1 MIVPVIMAGGS
12 GTRLWPLSR
21 SQNPKQFLS
30 LAGGHTMLQQTLQRL
45 SGLSMGKPL
54 TLCNEDHRFVVA
66 EQLRDINALGP
77 IILEPVGRN
86 TAPAIA
92 LAALVDQQQGQD
104 SLLLV
109 LAADHVI
116 ENTAA
121 FHASIAK
128 AIPLAEQGYLVT
140 FGIVPTSPQT
150 GYGYIQSGAALDAG
164 FAVDRFVEKP
174 NKETAETY
182 VASGNHYWNS
192 GMFLFRSSV
201 YLEALEQHRP
211 DILEACTAA
220 IATLTPDLDFVR
232 LNTAAFAACPDESID
247 YAVMEKTDKAVVVP
261 LDAGWNDIGSWTAV
275 WDVMDKDAHGNALKG
290 DVLLEDSQDC
300 LVMGDDRLV
309 CLLGVKDCI
318 VVDTKDALLIANKN
332 RVQDVKSIVT
342 QLKEAGRPEWRIHR
356 EVYRPWGHY
365 DSIGSGSRYQ
375 VKRIS
380 VNPGAK
386 LSVQMHHHRAEHWIV
401 VSGTAMVTKGDET
414 FLVTENQST
423 FIPLGTV
430 HALENPGKVP
440 LELIEVQSGTYLGED
455 DIVRLQDRYGRAP
468 E

>member
-30 LAGGHTMLQQTLQRL
+30 LTGKHTMLQQTLERL
-45 SGLSMGKPL
+45 SGLKMGKPL

-104 SLLLV
+104 SMLLV

-116 ENTAA
+116 ENKAA
-121 FHASIAK
+121 FHDSVKK
-128 AIPLAEQGYLVT
+128 AIPLAKKGHLVT

-150 GYGYIQSGAALDAG
+150 GYGYIRSGVGIESG

-174 NKETAETY
+174 DLETAQSYLE
-182 VASGNHYWNS
+182 SGNYFWNS
-192 GMFLFRSSV
+192 GMFLFRSSA
-201 YLEALEQHRP
+201 YLAALELHRP

-232 LNTAAFAACPDESID
+232 LNTEAFAACPDESVD

-275 WDVMDKDAHGNALKG
+275 WDVMDKDSEGNAAKG
-290 DVLLEDSQDC
+290 DVMLEDSQDC

-318 VVDTKDALLIANKN
+318 VVDTKDALLIADKT
-332 RVQDVKSIVT
+332 RVQDVKILVN

-380 VNPGAK
+380 VKPGAK

-455 DIVRLQDRYGRAP
+455 DIVRLEDRYGRAP

>member
-30 LAGGHTMLQQTLQRL
+30 LTGKHTMLQQTLERL
-45 SGLSMGKPL
+45 SGLKMGKPL

-104 SLLLV
+104 SMLLV

-116 ENTAA
+116 ENKAA
-121 FHASIAK
+121 FHDSVKK
-128 AIPLAEQGYLVT
+128 AIPLAKKGHLVT

-150 GYGYIQSGAALDAG
+150 GYGYIRSGAGIESG

-174 NKETAETY
+174 DLETAQSYLE
-182 VASGNHYWNS
+182 SGNYFWNS
-192 GMFLFRSSV
+192 GMFLFRSSA
-201 YLEALEQHRP
+201 YLAALELHRP

-232 LNTAAFAACPDESID
+232 LNTEAFAACPDESVD

-275 WDVMDKDAHGNALKG
+275 WDVMDKDSEGNAAKG
-290 DVLLEDSQDC
+290 DVMLEDSQDC

-318 VVDTKDALLIANKN
+318 VVDTKDALLIADKT
-332 RVQDVKSIVT
+332 RVQDVKILVN

-380 VNPGAK
+380 VKPGAK

-455 DIVRLQDRYGRAP
+455 DIVRLEDRYGRAP

>member
-30 LAGGHTMLQQTLQRL
+30 LTGKHTMLQQTLERL
-45 SGLSMGKPL
+45 SGLKMGKPL

-104 SLLLV
+104 SMLLV

-116 ENTAA
+116 ENKAA
-121 FHASIAK
+121 FHDSVKK
-128 AIPLAEQGYLVT
+128 AIPLAKKGHLVT

-150 GYGYIQSGAALDAG
+150 GYGYIRSGAGIESG

-174 NKETAETY
+174 DLETAQSYLE
-182 VASGNHYWNS
+182 SGNYFWNS
-192 GMFLFRSSV
+192 GMFLFRSSA
-201 YLEALEQHRP
+201 YLAALELHRP

-232 LNTAAFAACPDESID
+232 LNTEAFAACPDESVD

-275 WDVMDKDAHGNALKG
+275 WDVMEKDSEGNAAKG
-290 DVLLEDSQDC
+290 DVMLEDSQDC
-300 LVMGDDRLV
+300 LIMGDDRLV

-318 VVDTKDALLIANKN
+318 VVDTKDALLIADKT
-332 RVQDVKSIVT
+332 RVQDVKILVN

-380 VNPGAK
+380 VKPGAK

-455 DIVRLQDRYGRAP
+455 DIVRLEDRYGRAP